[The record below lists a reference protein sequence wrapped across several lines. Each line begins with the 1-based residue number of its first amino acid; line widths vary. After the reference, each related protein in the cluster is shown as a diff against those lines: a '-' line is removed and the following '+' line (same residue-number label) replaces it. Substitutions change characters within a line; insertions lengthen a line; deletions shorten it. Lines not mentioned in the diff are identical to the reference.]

1 MKDKCVRC
9 GRETEYVI
17 SIPIIAHLYFIEGSG
32 QLCSECYRKLYM
44 REKKIMSFQFQGE
57 QICSRCGHK
66 YEWVTTLHD
75 KDEVVVGIMD
85 RMWHNVK
92 NCTQINQTNRYCIE
106 VGCPE
111 CGKREFIE
119 KNR

>member
-1 MKDKCVRC
+1 M
-9 GRETEYVI
+9 
-17 SIPIIAHLYFIEGSG
+17 
-32 QLCSECYRKLYM
+32 
-44 REKKIMSFQFQGE
+44 
-57 QICSRCGHK
+57 
-66 YEWVTTLHD
+66 TTLHD

-92 NCTQINQTNRYCIE
+92 NCTQINQSNRYCIE